1 MKMKNCNLKNSNYIH
16 FVTIFMADRLTGKV
30 QFLNKTAK
38 LEIDI
43 DLPEEMQNMEQVEV
57 DEALFDDLEDLDLEE
72 ELEGLE

>member
-1 MKMKNCNLKNSNYIH
+1 
-16 FVTIFMADRLTGKV
+16 MADRLTGKV